1 MNWLDTVVQ
10 MSASQAVGWAILH
23 SLWQGVVLAAMLSVV
38 LATTRSSRVR
48 YAAACFALIVLAA
61 WFGLTLLRLLPPE
74 HARLHARSALLG
86 ASVKLPLEFHGG
98 IYSLEALIPWLAPA
112 WVLGVWTFY
121 IRYAVAWLSTNR
133 LRHRAACH
141 APTCWQITLARLANE
156 AKISRSIVL
165 LESLF
170 ADSPMILGHWRP
182 VILTPLGFITGLPP
196 DQVEAVLLHELA
208 HIARC
213 DYLANMCQR
222 LLEGLLFYNPAAW
235 WIARVIRQEREHCCD
250 DFVVAWR
257 GDAHAYAVALTELEK
272 YRHQNWPAH
281 ETTLAAKGGNLMKR
295 ITRLLYP
302 KGPSGIW
309 APIVA
314 IALAI
319 AMLAASAGL
328 VMAAYHAA
336 PQAATANNEGVWQK
350 WLNEDVAYIISD
362 QEKAAFERLTADAER
377 RHFVEQFWDRRN
389 PDLGAAANPFKT
401 EHYRRLAFANQQFAS
416 AVPGY
421 QTDRGHIYIV
431 YGPPDEI
438 EVHPPGSKS
447 PATQVWRYRRK
458 SANEGGVFTFVDRN
472 GKNDYVL
479 APTQQ

>member
-1 MNWLDTVVQ
+1 M
-10 MSASQAVGWAILH
+10 
-23 SLWQGVVLAAMLSVV
+23 VLAATLGVV
-38 LATTRSSRVR
+38 LATTRSSPVR
-48 YAAACFALIVLAA
+48 YAAACCALIALAA
-61 WFGLTLLRLLPPE
+61 WFGLTLLGLLPPG
-74 HARLHARSALLG
+74 HAGLQAHPALLAAG
-86 ASVKLPLEFHGG
+86 VKPRPGYHGG
-98 IYSLEALIPWLAPA
+98 NYSLEALIPWLAPA
-112 WVLGVWTFY
+112 WVLGVWIFY

-141 APTCWQITLARLANE
+141 APACWQTTLARLANE
-156 AKISRSIVL
+156 AKISRPVVL

-170 ADSPMILGHWRP
+170 VDSPITLGHLRP
-182 VILTPLGFITGLPP
+182 VILTPLGFVTGLPP
-196 DQVEAVLLHELA
+196 DQVEALLLHELA
-208 HIARC
+208 HIARW
-213 DYLANMCQR
+213 DYLANICQR

-235 WIARVIRQEREHCCD
+235 WMARVIRQEREHCCD
-250 DFVVAWR
+250 DLAVAWR
-257 GDAHAYAVALTELEK
+257 GDAHAYAIALTELET
-272 YRHQNWPAH
+272 YRQQQNRPAH
-281 ETTLAAKGGNLMKR
+281 ETALAAQGGNLMKR

-309 APIVA
+309 API
-314 IALAI
+314 LAI
-319 AMLAASAGL
+319 VMLAASAGL

-377 RHFVEQFWDRRN
+377 QHFVEQFWDRRN
-389 PDLGAAANPFKT
+389 PDPGAAANPFKT
-401 EHYRRLAFANQQFAS
+401 EHYRRLAFANQHFAT

-438 EVHPPGSKS
+438 EVHPPGSNS
-447 PATQVWRYRRK
+447 PATQVWRYRPK